1 MKPDETWHLKPA
13 WNRNIF
19 DTKSWAPEKRAG
31 QMNWLKS
38 KANLILKA
46 SQRQYRQF
54 MPIHNYLNHLNL
66 TPKEMVFEYVW
77 IYLNTRV
84 NLWCLQKLRDAD
96 FRGAKD
102 HVPVY
107 SWSLHSYR
115 HEHLSRPVHR
125 HSPGRT
131 LAHGHKRLQQDLPAH
146 TLSYIIIHY
155 HNSFWF
161 YSSWSLWNIGIELE
175 LYVPF
180 SERIPWPKAHIHRVR
195 NERDLWWAVAYG
207 MEAGQQSVVG
217 QSVWEDD
224 SKMFMCLYICI
235 YIYTY
240 K

>member
-1 MKPDETWHLKPA
+1 MKPGTWNLPGTETYSTPNPGHRK
-13 WNRNIF
+13 
-19 DTKSWAPEKRAG
+19 KRAG

-46 SQRQYRQF
+46 RQRQYRQF

-115 HEHLSRPVHR
+115 HEHLSRPVHW

-146 TLSYIIIHY
+146 TLSYIKIIIIHFGSIVLGLFEILALSW
-155 HNSFWF
+155 NSMCPSVRGFHGPKRTF
-161 YSSWSLWNIGIELE
+161 IVFETSVICGGLWHMAWRQVN
-175 LYVPF
+175 
-180 SERIPWPKAHIHRVR
+180 RV
-195 NERDLWWAVAYG
+195 
-207 MEAGQQSVVG
+207 
-217 QSVWEDD
+217 
-224 SKMFMCLYICI
+224 
-235 YIYTY
+235 
-240 K
+240 